1 MQTPPPTHLDSYLW
15 LPLAVTLAEVLIA
28 LGVLHGAV
36 GRAMRARGHARWR
49 VRDTALVSPLLWLGL
64 ALCFA
69 SLNHGMLRYALDV
82 ERGHAGA
89 IHLTHLAGSAI
100 VAALGLVIAWFG
112 GRAVGKLY

>member
-1 MQTPPPTHLDSYLW
+1 MPAHLDSYLW
-15 LPLAVTLAEVLIA
+15 LPLAVTLAEVLVA

-36 GRAMRARGHARWR
+36 GRAMRARGDAGWR
-49 VRDTALVSPLLWLGL
+49 LRDTALVSPLLWLGL

-82 ERGHAGA
+82 ERGGHAG
-89 IHLTHLAGSAI
+89 LGHLAGM
-100 VAALGLVIAWFG
+100 VAAAATGLLIAWFG